1 MSGSKFFTKASKVK
15 ERVSKLRRPL
25 NSGDMFTVY
34 YYDDINNTEN
44 DNPFY
49 HPQLVKI
56 QFTVKSYSDG
66 KLVVTPNES
75 LTVDTFKK
83 MMINCDDS
91 LVQQG
96 NVIEIVFD
104 GIIINDPENMFRGG
118 TRLCVFQQYLLECL
132 NKPNELKRG
141 DKIHVVNKKDHTID
155 IQIVRIVN
163 NEATY
168 DIDFIVLNFAEPE
181 DFDGVEIELVV
192 NDRRKVCW
200 GSISISD

>member
-1 MSGSKFFTKASKVK
+1 MSGSKFFTKASKIK
-15 ERVSKLRRPL
+15 ERVSKLRSPL
-25 NSGDMFTVY
+25 NPGDMFTAY

-44 DNPFY
+44 DNSFY
-49 HPQLVKI
+49 YPQLVKI

-75 LTVDTFKK
+75 LTVDTFEK
-83 MMINCDDS
+83 MMINCDDF
-91 LVQQG
+91 VVEQ

-168 DIDFIVLNFAEPE
+168 DIDFIVLNFVEPE